1 MRDDACSSIVVAPW
15 LAVNPFTRRF
25 LADQYAHSPEVLT
38 SDALCFTM
46 MRRRKNGAPHMAS
59 LTEGGKD
66 RRYTMADLAADLS
79 DLIAMGLVAVTGEYP
94 DLRYIV
100 TSGGEAELRQHEA
113 AVNAEARE
121 LQMRRYAAQLDGEL
135 PGELRDRGA

>member
-1 MRDDACSSIVVAPW
+1 
-15 LAVNPFTRRF
+15 
-25 LADQYAHSPEVLT
+25 
-38 SDALCFTM
+38 
-46 MRRRKNGAPHMAS
+46 MAS

-66 RRYTMADLAADLS
+66 GGYTMADLAADLS

-100 TSGGEAELRQHEA
+100 TSEGEAELRRHEA